1 MLIKFIYFKIEKNIN
16 IILLYLK
23 IIKMFLKIKSYAH
36 NFKMLYTFISQ
47 ETRML
52 YDKVYE
58 R

>member
-1 MLIKFIYFKIEKNIN
+1 
-16 IILLYLK
+16 
-23 IIKMFLKIKSYAH
+23 MFLKIKSYAH
-36 NFKMLYTFISQ
+36 NFKMLHTFISP